1 MVAKEAV
8 MSLAHLTVPQAGQV
22 LLQRLSDFER
32 EILSGRSTYDPE
44 EQQEMLDRI
53 CDALARLG
61 TPDAVRGV
69 VRHGFRKEGQL
80 GETTKRLGI
89 LAGCDLGD
97 NYGELE
103 KLTHALKEMLPGK
116 LLGLVFGR
124 RTGQVSH
131 LVRALS
137 GTPEQIVYNLFE
149 EIVQRFPDQE
159 FTELAGTALARFR
172 SGSPAESE
180 TPEGFSGDL
189 ELFGLPT
196 LMQSLADSD
205 QTGRLVIS
213 ERNGRDRAILDFAG
227 GEITRCEVG
236 RLRGMDA
243 ACQLFERPQP
253 GTFRFENIP
262 PESQENNSGGVLSVI
277 STLMEA
283 MRRHDEFQEDRAL
296 VPDGATFMPTAT
308 PPTPL
313 EDEKDK
319 EFMRG
324 VWREASRGTAPE
336 SCEGALGGDAYRV
349 RKLYV
354 HWLETGALKRKP
366 AA

>member
-1 MVAKEAV
+1 M
-8 MSLAHLTVPQAGQV
+8 
-22 LLQRLSDFER
+22 
-32 EILSGRSTYDPE
+32 
-44 EQQEMLDRI
+44 
-53 CDALARLG
+53 G

-69 VRHGFRKEGQL
+69 VRHGFRKEGPL
-80 GETTKRLGI
+80 GETTRRLGI
-89 LAGCDLGD
+89 LAGCNLGD

-103 KLTHALKEMLPGK
+103 KLTQALKDMLPGR
-116 LLGLVFGR
+116 LLGLVIGR
-124 RTGQVSH
+124 RIGQVSH

-137 GTPEQIVYNLFE
+137 GTPEPPVCNLFE
-149 EIVQRFPDQE
+149 EIVRRFPDQDFAE
-159 FTELAGTALARFR
+159 QAGTALARFR
-172 SGSPAESE
+172 SGPAVEAE

-253 GTFRFENIP
+253 GTFRFESTP
-262 PESQENNSGGVLSVI
+262 PESRENNSGGVLSVI

-296 VPDGATFMPTAT
+296 VPDGATFMTTAT
-308 PPTPL
+308 PPTPP
-313 EDEKDK
+313 EDETDK